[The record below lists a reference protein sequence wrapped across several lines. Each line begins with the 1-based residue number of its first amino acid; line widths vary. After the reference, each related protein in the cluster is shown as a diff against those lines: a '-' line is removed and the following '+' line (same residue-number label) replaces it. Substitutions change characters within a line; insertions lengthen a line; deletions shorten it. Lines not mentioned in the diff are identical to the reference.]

1 MNVIAFVSKY
11 LNFKAYLAI
20 FADIIKI
27 VTIFIK
33 AIFKNYQN
41 AIYGVIHLWHLQ
53 KMTNF

>member
-11 LNFKAYLAI
+11 LNFKAYVAI